1 LQEREEPAGE
11 RDVPGFHRSQA
22 DVNLKF
28 QFSVVLEHLSVD
40 VVGMN
45 DEIVAP
51 LRRIGSS

>member
-1 LQEREEPAGE
+1 
-11 RDVPGFHRSQA
+11 
-22 DVNLKF
+22 VNLKF